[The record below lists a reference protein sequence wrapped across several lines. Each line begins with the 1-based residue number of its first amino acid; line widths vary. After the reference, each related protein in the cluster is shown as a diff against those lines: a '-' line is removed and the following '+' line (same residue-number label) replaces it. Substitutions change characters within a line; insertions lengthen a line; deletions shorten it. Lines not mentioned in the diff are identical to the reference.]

1 MDGWRLL
8 SHPLRSR
15 ILAHLRLHGAAT
27 SADLARALGTNTGV
41 TSYHLR
47 VLGEAELVEDTGLGN
62 AKTRLWA
69 ASEAAPDPNAVTTR
83 FADDGPVGDADSAD
97 DGDDVEDLADALWL
111 AHDHVDLLAG
121 RAHTWVD
128 GAQAWP
134 PVWQDECGVR
144 DDAVLVSEEQL
155 AALRAELDAVL
166 ARYRRIGAGT
176 PGARRV
182 GAWTALIPLD
192 PLRRG

>member
-47 VLGEAELVEDTGLGN
+47 VLGEAGLTEDTGLGN

-69 ASEAAPDPNAVTTR
+69 AAEAEHDPNAVTTR
-83 FADDGPVGDADSAD
+83 FVDDGSAPDDADET
-97 DGDDVEDLADALWL
+97 DDVADLADALWL

-121 RAHTWVD
+121 RAHAWVD
-128 GAQAWP
+128 GADAWP

-182 GAWTALIPLD
+182 GAWTVLTPLD
-192 PLRRG
+192 PLRRA